1 VLPCRVQALAF
12 FQQLAEAFLYL
23 LQNA

>member
-1 VLPCRVQALAF
+1 VLPCRVQALVF